1 MNPDTTPLAHG
12 CMVALGLDAINDEQ
26 VKLQEQC
33 AQIIENLVAL
43 EELLDEVP
51 ESFPE
56 IEL

>member
-1 MNPDTTPLAHG
+1 
-12 CMVALGLDAINDEQ
+12 MVALGLDAINDEQ